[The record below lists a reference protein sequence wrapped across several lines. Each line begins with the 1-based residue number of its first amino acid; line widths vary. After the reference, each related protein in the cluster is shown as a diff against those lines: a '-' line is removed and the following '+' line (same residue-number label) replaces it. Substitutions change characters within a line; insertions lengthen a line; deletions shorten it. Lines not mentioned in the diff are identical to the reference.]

1 MFETSFLIN
10 ITPFDELII
19 EDDKV
24 KTLKKRDSKSS
35 RELIVLVRSSKVSI
49 SRYFSLRFLFLSSN

>member
-1 MFETSFLIN
+1 LIN

-49 SRYFSLRFLFLSSN
+49 SRYFSFRFLFLSNN